1 MLFRKKNK
9 TILQSARIFYEK
21 IIYQSRDKRFYTTL
35 AVPDTLDGRFELIVL
50 HYFFVHY
57 LLKNINNNK
66 LIEEI
71 TKIMFKDFD
80 MSLREM
86 GVGDLSVGKK
96 VYFMNES
103 IAGRMKAYKIAFKDG
118 KKSIYNA
125 LKRNVY
131 GTQPLIKKEE
141 LNIMVNY
148 FQDSLILIN
157 LNNFIEFNEKNDI
170 FLNLNK
176 YT

>member
-9 TILQSARIFYEK
+9 TTLLNARIFYEK
-21 IIYQSRDKRFYTTL
+21 IIHQSRDKRFYTTL

-57 LLKNINNNK
+57 LLKNIDNK
-66 LIEEI
+66 ELIEEI

-103 IAGRMKAYKIAFKDG
+103 IAGRMKAYKSAFKVG

-141 LNIMVNY
+141 LNIMVKY
-148 FQDSLILIN
+148 FQDSLVLIN

-170 FLNLNK
+170 FLSLNK